1 MAIQAKV
8 RSRQSRHRYR
18 LRHSALLIIQALFRG
33 WRVRSKVE
41 QCWTASPVMQASI
54 RYRQAQSL
62 CRARLAALPI
72 IQVSVRS
79 RKPRIITDTHV
90 EGDIVGL
97 EPPQRLHP
105 AAGADIAQD
114 HGDQDRLHPAAESAA
129 PDVPHAPV
137 YARDSRSVGGH
148 HGVAGSVVG
157 KPGGSGESGST
168 PVLQSNLHG
177 HHASFPTNVD
187 TAPKPRTIP
196 QSAEDT
202 NRPGPR
208 DATWPDTVSIAQ
220 PVPSTSTFMAAM
232 ARADHG
238 HDMRS
243 AADEKPI
250 IQQRLKFGDHVKL
263 QIDPGAQCCFVGPG
277 YHHLLANV
285 TPLSGVRVVGAG
297 GKNPSSVSVGGLLT
311 LGTEDGTVMSAEVM
325 VVPDWENQ
333 EALLGDG
340 AFSDVHLKYSD
351 DGSHGTCR
359 YSRPEHAVVKFRR
372 QIHAQGSLHGTSFHL
387 EGTMLPPSLAAVVN
401 KGVYTP
407 GKTES
412 EAQAA
417 IAGFSALAVAT
428 PSRKSLHLTLRQL
441 HIVSGH
447 VAENSLLRWYDAG
460 VFGTSLMLTCRKS
473 SPCIQCALV
482 AMVDHKTN
490 LRSDTISWNS
500 TNIAPQGA
508 IAFMDSAGPVTS
520 TLGSK
525 KGEASVIPAASDLS
539 CHFNVIVDGG
549 TDFAA
554 IKGMKSANEAS
565 AHLKQYWRMLTLA
578 GRTLKLVIVDAGS
591 CILNKP
597 LEAELAAAGIK
608 VTRLE
613 RGFKVGAAER
623 TIQTIRQGGKKVMI
637 TQHCSLGEWL
647 PAYEA
652 YTARRNVLPR
662 TSSRVSRLQALLG
675 TVPHWN
681 MHLAVNPMAIVVY
694 HAPATGQSSGTLD
707 TKGKLARFV
716 KYEQETRSFKVL
728 ELATSKVRHVREVK
742 TFEDDSAELMLASPS
757 NNSVSILRGSR
768 KEALT
773 IQVGATPALELNAPE
788 RGTRV
793 TSIQPLQ
800 RPADPSPR
808 FGGPAAFG
816 TGYESQNKAIETARA
831 SGQEKHLPDK
841 RVQQQL
847 AQGIREHG
855 VSVSA
860 REAHTDIDKYTSDL
874 QNMAQRFH
882 ELSKHADSIEDAT
895 LVAAHQRTRKDVEHS
910 IQQDVDMVNRRAAEK
925 ARVENVIRSLDL
937 LGKHALPPN
946 LQSAAESASSGD
958 QDRLHP
964 AAESAAP
971 NVPHAPVYARD
982 SRSVGGH
989 HGVAGSVV
997 GKPGGSGESG
1007 NMPAAHLA
1015 PRPANVDTA
1024 LDTRTTVGPEA
1035 ITDESQRDA
1044 FETGHEILGNNAA
1057 ERTSL
1062 GVARAC
1068 TPNPLPLG
1076 TSETERDTTGNGRVS
1091 RRAVDFARPCQ
1102 STGQIPEAS
1111 DRRDGERRMAT
1122 QKIDMSN
1129 TTSKEGWRRYWNPR
1143 KGNNMIRLV
1152 HMNAPCAYKARAK
1165 DGTRYE
1171 EEYNKYSGA
1180 RTLQEAVR
1188 LGAGKHLAYDVS
1200 HNNLIVFSS
1209 DGSGVPEDDDW
1220 SADGGPATHN
1230 IVAEAAAEAGIT
1242 CLDPSPSTRG
1252 GSSLSA
1258 DLLRPPPP
1266 PAAEDEG
1273 SGDGPAD
1280 AIDHALQANSARA
1293 HSAGT
1298 VEPVVEAGRPPPV
1311 PPHTPIPP
1319 AQLGPRTRAHVDHTS
1334 TDPTPMA
1341 GWAPRHNNDTHRL
1354 GVLNPDLD
1362 AWDKADRDDLK
1373 NYRKFGALQSI
1384 SKSDLPAGALKAEM
1398 MCTRVYKD
1406 KMDTSGV
1413 VHVVPKSRHCIRGD
1427 KLQANK
1433 HYYEVSSHSPTMTS
1447 IRLVVSLAASANLFL
1462 GKYDVT
1468 AAHLQGERPP
1478 DSPPVWIDLPKADA
1492 DFGVVDRAGEPLVGI
1507 LTGNV
1512 FGMNDANL
1520 VFEHLLHNKL
1530 REMKGRRSSFD
1541 SCLWDVPAENN
1552 TLVHF
1557 IHQADDFL
1565 AAGDTEDTVAWL
1577 FGHLGK
1583 VLEGAREGCYN
1594 EEGVIQFPMNGMMIT
1609 QARSGFGEGT
1619 PGHNGGWA
1627 HINAQSHIKNL
1638 TTAFGFGDARGA
1650 EKPFP
1655 SGYKFKKEPDEVKC
1669 NSQLATEAHAL
1680 VGGLLWVMVL
1690 CRFDITGQLAAL
1702 QAKVSDGFN
1711 PDDVALGKRTLRY
1724 LQESQ
1729 WVGPLYRENMGAHMR
1744 NKLIACADSAHNPTH
1759 PAVAR
1764 AGGLILLNGAP
1775 IDAKSNRT
1783 DDSADSP
1790 GATETTGLHIVARR
1804 VLALRERAEEMGI
1817 SQIGPTPI
1825 FDDSTT
1831 TISQVTKGAKMSR
1844 HILARIALIKGA
1856 VDRGEIAIKGIPGTE
1871 NPADLLTKVCFKGDL
1886 YPHLTKRMGYVDLR
1900 DVLPEKAA
1908 VTKDSRQ
1915 TTESATHVDQD
1926 RLHPAAESAA
1936 PNVPHAPVYA
1946 RDSRSVGGHHGV
1958 AGSVVGKPGGSGE
1971 SGRTP
1976 AAHPAP
1982 RPANVD
1988 TAPKP
1993 RTTVQ
1998 SGTNIDNGQKD
2009 ALAAKPRRVTDS
2021 RHEEKRPRDTS
2032 AAEPRRAT
2040 NSRYGRSGPRIRA
2053 RGGKSDK
2060 GIDTDYGIVTSLPQ
2074 GGLRE
2079 SREDPKMIRGGVPVW
2094 RACRPD

>member
-1 MAIQAKV
+1 M
-8 RSRQSRHRYR
+8 
-18 LRHSALLIIQALFRG
+18 
-33 WRVRSKVE
+33 
-41 QCWTASPVMQASI
+41 
-54 RYRQAQSL
+54 
-62 CRARLAALPI
+62 
-72 IQVSVRS
+72 
-79 RKPRIITDTHV
+79 
-90 EGDIVGL
+90 GL
-97 EPPQRLHP
+97 EPLQRLHA

-129 PDVPHAPV
+129 PNVPHAPV

-157 KPGGSGESGST
+157 KPGGSGESGRT
-168 PVLQSNLHG
+168 PVLQPNLHG

-187 TAPKPRTIP
+187 TAPKPRT
-196 QSAEDT
+196 
-202 NRPGPR
+202 
-208 DATWPDTVSIAQ
+208 WPDTVSISQ
-220 PVPSTSTFMAAM
+220 LVPSTSTFKAAM

-243 AADEKPI
+243 AADEKLV
-250 IQQRLKFGDHVKL
+250 IQRRLKFGDHVHL
-263 QIDPGAQCCFVGPG
+263 QVDPGAQCCFVGPG
-277 YHHLLANV
+277 YRHLLANV

-359 YSRPEHAVVKFRR
+359 YSRPEHAVVKFSR
-372 QIHAQGSLHGTSFHL
+372 QIHAQGGLHGTSFHL
-387 EGTMLPPSLAAVVN
+387 EGTILPPSLAAVVN

-441 HIVSGH
+441 HVVSGH
-447 VAENSLLRWYDAG
+447 VAENLLLRWYDAG

-525 KGEASVIPAASDLS
+525 KGEASVIPAASNLS

-565 AHLKQYWRMLTLA
+565 AHLEQYWRMLTLA

-597 LEAELAAAGIK
+597 LEARLAAAGIK

-652 YTARRNVLPR
+652 FTARRNVLPR
-662 TSSRVSRLQALLG
+662 TNSRVSRLQALLG

-716 KYEQETRSFKVL
+716 KYEQETRSFKLL
-728 ELATSKVRHVREVK
+728 ELATSKARHVREVK
-742 TFEDDSAELMLASPS
+742 TFEDDSAELTLASPS

-773 IQVGATPALELNAPE
+773 IQVGATPALELNTPE

-793 TSIQPLQ
+793 TSVRPLQ

-874 QNMAQRFH
+874 QDMAQRFH

-895 LVAAHQRTRKDVEHS
+895 LVAAHQRTRKDMEHS
-910 IQQDVDMVNRRAAEK
+910 MQRDVDMVNRRAAEK

-937 LGKHALPPN
+937 LGKHTLPPN
-946 LQSAAESASSGD
+946 LHSAAESATSGD

-1007 NMPAAHLA
+1007 NMPAAHPA

-1024 LDTRTTVGPEA
+1024 LDTRTTAGPEVNA
-1035 ITDESQRDA
+1035 DESQRDA
-1044 FETGHEILGNNAA
+1044 FETGHEVLGNNAA

-1076 TSETERDTTGNGRVS
+1076 TSATERDTTGNGQVS

-1143 KGNNMIRLV
+1143 KGNSMIRLV
-1152 HMNAPCAYKARAK
+1152 HMDAPCAYKARAK

-1200 HNNLIVFSS
+1200 HNNLIVYSS

-1220 SADGGPATHN
+1220 SADGGPATRN
-1230 IVAEAAAEAGIT
+1230 IVAEAAAEAGVT

-1252 GSSLSA
+1252 GSSLST

-1273 SGDGPAD
+1273 SDDGPAD

-1334 TDPTPMA
+1334 TDPTPM

-1354 GVLNPDLD
+1354 GVPNPDLD
-1362 AWDKADRDDLK
+1362 AWDKADRDDLN

-1384 SKSDLPAGALKAEM
+1384 SKSDLPDGALKAEM

-1413 VHVVPKSRHCIRGD
+1413 VQVVPKSRHCIRGD

-1447 IRLVVSLAASANLFL
+1447 IRLIVSLAASANLFL

-1520 VFEHLLHNKL
+1520 VFENLLHNKL

-1541 SCLWDVPAENN
+1541 PCLWDIPAKDN

-1565 AAGDTEDTVAWL
+1565 AAGDTEDTVVWL

-1619 PGHNGGWA
+1619 PGHNGGWT

-1729 WVGPLYRENMGAHMR
+1729 CVGPLYREDMEAHMR

-1817 SQIGPTPI
+1817 SQVGPTPI

-1856 VDRGEIAIKGIPGTE
+1856 VDRGEIVIKGIPGTE

-1900 DVLPEKAA
+1900 DVLPENAA

-1915 TTESATHVDQD
+1915 TTESATHEDQD

-1993 RTTVQ
+1993 RSTVQ
-1998 SGTNIDNGQKD
+1998 SGTNIDNGQRD

-2021 RHEEKRPRDTS
+2021 RHEEQRPRDTS

-2060 GIDTDYGIVTSLPQ
+2060 GIDTDYGIVTSRPQ

-2079 SREDPKMIRGGVPVW
+2079 SREDPNDRSEDDQGRVPVW